1 MEIQRTANAG
11 VLLKLD
17 GVTILL
23 DGLCDRI
30 EPYME
35 TPVYMAQEIT
45 KDPPDLLAFTHGHSD
60 HFSEALVS
68 EYRKQNLRPILGPE
82 SLPYGTEHRAMQIGD
97 VKITPTISRHL
108 GKTDPGLQHV
118 SYLIEGSRCI
128 FFAGDAAPQQW
139 KGREMPLDVLIAP
152 YAYANT
158 VSTWQWCKN
167 VAKTVVLLHLP
178 EKTNDPTGLW
188 QQVAEVTGLPECLR
202 IPDLGERIIL

>member
-97 VKITPTISRHL
+97 VKITPMISRHL

-118 SYLIEGSRCI
+118 SYLIEGSHRI

-158 VSTWQWCKN
+158 ASTWQWCKN